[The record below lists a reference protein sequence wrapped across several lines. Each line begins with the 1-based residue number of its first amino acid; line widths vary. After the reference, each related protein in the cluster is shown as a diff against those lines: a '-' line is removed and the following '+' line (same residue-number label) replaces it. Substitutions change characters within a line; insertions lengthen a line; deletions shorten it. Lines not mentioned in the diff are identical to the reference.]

1 MKKRSGFTLIE
12 LMIVVAIIAIIA
24 AIAIP
29 SILRS
34 RMSAN
39 QTSAVGSLDSILKM
53 NAQFRSND
61 SDRNG
66 ENDYWVEN
74 VWGLHAVQSAGGD
87 EIELIP
93 RSVGASDWEGE
104 NDAAPSDLTVSS
116 FPSGGPSAKSGYYV
130 SMQAGTDD
138 STTAG
143 GSTSCGTDYA
153 GGDQDG
159 TAGTV
164 DGGDYTNSN
173 RFSVTAFPELY
184 DNTGTKAYLL
194 DESGT
199 SWVVDAKT
207 TLTVNGGT
215 VFSGGDDGPNTSS
228 GTAPV
233 ECRPADGDL
242 ESEWSTTG
250 N

>member
-93 RSVGASDWEGE
+93 RSVGASDYEA
-104 NDAAPSDLTVSS
+104 NDDAAPSDLTVSS
-116 FPSGGPSAKSGYYV
+116 FPGASAKSGYFV
-130 SMQAGTDD
+130 AMQIGTDD
-138 STTAG
+138 SGSSSPCGTSYTDDDD
-143 GSTSCGTDYA
+143 STSST
-153 GGDQDG
+153 
-159 TAGTV
+159 TV
-164 DGGDYTNSN
+164 TGNYTNDN

-207 TLTVNGGT
+207 GVGSSSTQFNGTDDTPNGT
-215 VFSGGDDGPNTSS
+215 EGQTEPLS
-228 GTAPV
+228 
-233 ECRPADGDL
+233 CRPSDSNL
-242 ESEWSTTG
+242 ESNWSTTG